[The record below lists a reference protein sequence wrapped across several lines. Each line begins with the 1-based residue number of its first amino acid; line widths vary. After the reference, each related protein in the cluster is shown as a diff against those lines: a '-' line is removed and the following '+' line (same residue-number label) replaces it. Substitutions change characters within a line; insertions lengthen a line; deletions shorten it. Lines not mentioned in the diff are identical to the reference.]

1 MDLLAVTNVQ
11 EETRTDSSLE
21 SLESSLEIDGK
32 SIPLL
37 EVWVADLDQKHYP
50 SLKKSDGAKK
60 K

>member
-37 EVWVADLDQKHYP
+37 EV
-50 SLKKSDGAKK
+50 
-60 K
+60 